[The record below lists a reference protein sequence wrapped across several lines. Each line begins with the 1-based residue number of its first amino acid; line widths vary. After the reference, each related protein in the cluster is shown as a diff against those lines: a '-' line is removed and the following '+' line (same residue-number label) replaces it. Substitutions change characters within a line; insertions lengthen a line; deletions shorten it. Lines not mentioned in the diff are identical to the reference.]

1 MEDKRTKQA
10 LKNFRDAFEAIMQF
24 LYYHKE
30 GLTKFLHR
38 RMITN
43 KNLPKCTKF

>member
-1 MEDKRTKQA
+1 MENKSTKEA
-10 LKNFRDAFEAIMQF
+10 LKKLRDAFEADYAILF
-24 LYYHKE
+24 YRRI
-30 GLTKFLHR
+30 GFTKFLHR